1 MEREGL
7 ITLAMAMRQ
16 KAYCPYSHFAVG
28 AALVDGKGNVYTG
41 CNIENAAYTPTNCAE
56 RTAVFKA
63 ISEGEREFAAIA
75 IAGGPEGEQSP
86 LAHTAF
92 PCGIC
97 RQVLA
102 EFCPK
107 DFQVIVAR
115 SPEDYE
121 VYTLGDLLPQAF
133 TPLSL

>member
-1 MEREGL
+1 
-7 ITLAMAMRQ
+7 MARPTARSAQ
-16 KAYCPYSHFAVG
+16 RYSRRF
-28 AALVDGKGNVYTG
+28 
-41 CNIENAAYTPTNCAE
+41 
-56 RTAVFKA
+56 RR
-63 ISEGEREFAAIA
+63 EREFAAIV

-92 PCGIC
+92 PCGVC

-102 EFCPK
+102 EFCPM
-107 DFQVIVAR
+107 DFPVIVAR

-121 VYTLGDLLPQAF
+121 VYTLRDLLPQAF